1 MLAKERKM
9 EALEVAVEALA
20 DAKRAE
26 DKAKQARLL
35 CENAV
40 AELLSAT
47 CPEEGSKS
55 TPVGV
60 YKVTVKRSFR
70 YAADFD
76 GMRNTGVSAL
86 VLPIKMKE
94 ELDERGYRWL
104 RENDPTTF
112 DKLAMYVTRTPA
124 KTSVSVER
132 KEKL

>member
-1 MLAKERKM
+1 MLAREREM

-26 DKAKQARLL
+26 DKAKQARLVA
-35 CENAV
+35 EEAV
-40 AELLSAT
+40 AVLLSAA

-55 TPVGV
+55 TAVGV

-70 YAADFD
+70 YDADFD

-86 VLPIKMKE
+86 VLPIKIKE
-94 ELDERGYRWL
+94 ELDECGYRWL
-104 RENDPTTF
+104 RKNDPTTF
-112 DKLAMYVTRTPA
+112 EKLAMYVTRKPA